1 MVNIA
6 YSMVNPFF
14 PSNKKPP
21 MTTKN
26 IDKYRSSFCG
36 ELAVSNR
43 LSYLHRV
50 AVLEWKN
57 REFRGRS

>member
-26 IDKYRSSFCG
+26 IKQPEDMPASKIPG
-36 ELAVSNR
+36 
-43 LSYLHRV
+43 LSLPI
-50 AVLEWKN
+50 KI
-57 REFRGRS
+57 